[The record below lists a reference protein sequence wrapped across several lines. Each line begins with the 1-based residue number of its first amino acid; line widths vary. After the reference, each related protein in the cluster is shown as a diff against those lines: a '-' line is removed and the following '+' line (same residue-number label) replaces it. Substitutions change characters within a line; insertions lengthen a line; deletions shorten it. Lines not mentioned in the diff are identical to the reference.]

1 MCSSRRSGRS
11 RSYSRHQRRDG
22 KKLSVHMV
30 DWPSAQEERI
40 QLDLERSMGIVQE
53 LVEVVSKERQKGG
66 RKRRWPMKLVAVKNP
81 TPDAAAA
88 LETLRGIF
96 LEQAN
101 AKTLA
106 VLKETEEFPGM
117 ALVVKPDPAAIG
129 KAYRVLQPKIVK
141 LLETRSADEI
151 KKALDKGHLQVG
163 VEGQIVT
170 IEPSMVRFEKAMP
183 AEVIRV
189 PTPHGE
195 LYLDLRITP
204 ELQDR
209 KSTRL

>member
-1 MCSSRRSGRS
+1 
-11 RSYSRHQRRDG
+11 
-22 KKLSVHMV
+22 MV

-40 QLDLERSMGIVQE
+40 QPDLERSMSIVQE
-53 LVEVVSKERQKGG
+53 LVKVVSKERQKGG
-66 RKRRWPMKLVAVKNP
+66 RKLRWPLKLVAVKNP

-88 LETLRGIF
+88 LETMRGIF
-96 LEQAN
+96 LEQAH

-151 KKALDKGHLQVG
+151 KKALDKVHLQRG
-163 VEGQIVT
+163 VDRQIVT
-170 IEPSMVRFEKAMP
+170 IEPSMIRIEKAIHC
-183 AEVIRV
+183 AVLLAW
-189 PTPHGE
+189 TP
-195 LYLDLRITP
+195 
-204 ELQDR
+204 
-209 KSTRL
+209 S